1 MAATTSIRLQ
11 LLLVREDVEVGEGVG
26 LGIQIQV
33 LPAHVGSRLAAVG
46 EGRRRD
52 LGIEA
57 KLVGGG
63 EGRSRGA
70 GCGVGRKR
78 CLSEEIPVVV
88 VLAVHGGCA
97 VWRSG
102 RGGASVGRNGGGVVL
117 ASEAAAGRSVSEME
131 NRVRA
136 SEPDAACGGVGGG
149 VVRGM
154 GWKFGPLVPI
164 STSQETSGLGT
175 TSPSFSPLVWQFRD

>member
-1 MAATTSIRLQ
+1 MRARAWRVKVAETAFAARAKWRKAMAAATSIRLQ
-11 LLLVREDVEVGEGVG
+11 LLLVGEDVEVGEGVG

-33 LPAHVGSRLAAVG
+33 LPAHVGSRLAAAG
-46 EGRRRD
+46 EGRRQG

-102 RGGASVGRNGGGVVL
+102 RGCAGMGRNEAVSCGRARRRWGGV
-117 ASEAAAGRSVSEME
+117 
-131 NRVRA
+131 
-136 SEPDAACGGVGGG
+136 
-149 VVRGM
+149 
-154 GWKFGPLVPI
+154 
-164 STSQETSGLGT
+164 
-175 TSPSFSPLVWQFRD
+175 

>member
-1 MAATTSIRLQ
+1 MAETAFSARAKRRKAMAATTSIRLQ
-11 LLLVREDVEVGEGVG
+11 LLLVGEDVEVGEGVG

-33 LPAHVGSRLAAVG
+33 LPAHVGSRLAAAG
-46 EGRRRD
+46 EGRRQG

-63 EGRSRGA
+63 EGRINRGA

-102 RGGASVGRNGGGVVL
+102 RGGAGVGRNGGGVVR
-117 ASEAAAGRSVSEME
+117 ASEAAAGRSVSEMIGFGE
-131 NRVRA
+131 SS
-136 SEPDAACGGVGGG
+136 SECDRWSEIEGH
-149 VVRGM
+149 
-154 GWKFGPLVPI
+154 
-164 STSQETSGLGT
+164 GLESCA
-175 TSPSFSPLVWQFRD
+175 TSPN

>member
-1 MAATTSIRLQ
+1 MRARAWRVKVAETAFAARAKRRKAMAATTSIRLQ
-11 LLLVREDVEVGEGVG
+11 LLLVGEDVEVGEGVG

-33 LPAHVGSRLAAVG
+33 LPAHVGSRLAAAG

-63 EGRSRGA
+63 EGRINRGA

-102 RGGASVGRNGGGVVL
+102 RGGASVGRNGGGVV
-117 ASEAAAGRSVSEME
+117 
-131 NRVRA
+131 RA
-136 SEPDAACGGVGGG
+136 SERGGG
-149 VVRGM
+149 G
-154 GWKFGPLVPI
+154 
-164 STSQETSGLGT
+164 EECE
-175 TSPSFSPLVWQFRD
+175 RDDRVQGEFERV